1 MSGFVSYTSFS
12 YVSKKTVNNKLL
24 RKITRQKWCLNL
36 KREQLRFHRKWS
48 PNFCHFLLRSVLW
61 QTTFVYFKII
71 DNNELMIL
79 IEHLWNE
86 TTVNMRDVHKCFF
99 KSLNSF
105 LIIPPSPSS
114 TISWF
119 FKKKREREIYQHLVF
134 TKLKCW

>member
-1 MSGFVSYTSFS
+1 MKYYILRGFVSYTSFS

-36 KREQLRFHRKWS
+36 KRESSCVLTENDPLIFAIFFSDQCCDRQRLFILR
-48 PNFCHFLLRSVLW
+48 
-61 QTTFVYFKII
+61 I

-86 TTVNMRDVHKCFF
+86 STVNMRDVHKCFF

-114 TISWF
+114 AISWF
-119 FKKKREREIYQHLVF
+119 FKKKRERFISI
-134 TKLKCW
+134 